1 MKKKNALEE
10 YELAEEEAFAIQMEE
25 ETIEEVHSTIDWSE
39 FGQEFE
45 KPGLADEDQE
55 ETQDLEEENQ
65 EESEAQEEAQANKEE
80 KEEKPKAKKTS
91 TKKKSSSTPKDKK
104 SD

>member
-55 ETQDLEEENQ
+55 ETQDLEENQ

-91 TKKKSSSTPKDKK
+91 TKKKSSSTP
-104 SD
+104 